1 MYLMRFDL
9 RAPGRAAG
17 ERAALYDAVLEMA
30 AWADEQGGCA
40 SIVLSEHHASEDGY
54 LPSPLTMAAA
64 VAAVTKNTVISVA
77 AALLPLYDPVRL
89 AEELITLDHISQGR
103 VMTVLGIGYRPVE
116 YELHGVDFSR
126 RGAIADEKLARLLE
140 LLREAG
146 ADPAERKEAS
156 ITPAP
161 FSSPMPMIAWG
172 GQSKVA
178 ARRAGR
184 HGLGFFAQTDAPGL
198 EETYETACRDN
209 GFEPG
214 LVVLPSPDTPLIVF
228 VNDDLDTGWDE
239 VGPAMLADAVPYY
252 QWNEAAGSAG
262 TTASL
267 SSATTVA
274 GLREAQGAHQVV
286 TSAGAAGL
294 VKEHGMLGLHP
305 LCGGL
310 DPAVAWPYLRRA
322 VAAVNNGG

>member
-1 MYLMRFDL
+1 MFLMRFDL
-9 RAPGRAAG
+9 RAPGRSAA
-17 ERAALYDAVLEMA
+17 ERAALHGAAIEMA

-40 SIVLSEHHASEDGY
+40 SLVLSEHHASEDGY

-64 VAAVTKNTVISVA
+64 FAAVTKNTMITVA

-116 YELHGVDFSR
+116 YELHGVDFKR
-126 RGAIADEKLARLLE
+126 RGAIADEKLSRLLE
-140 LLREAG
+140 LLRDAG

-184 HGLGFFAQTDAPGL
+184 HGLGFFAQTNAPGL
-198 EETYETACRDN
+198 DETYEAACRDN

-214 LVVLPSPDTPLIVF
+214 LCMLPSPDTPLIVF

-239 VGPAMLADAVPYY
+239 VGPAMLADAVPYFE
-252 QWNEAAGSAG
+252 WNEAAGSAG
-262 TTASL
+262 STASL
-267 SSATTVA
+267 SSATTVD
-274 GLREAQGAHQVV
+274 GLREAMGAHQVV
-286 TSAGAAGL
+286 TSAGAAEL
-294 VKEHGMLGLHP
+294 VQQHGMLGLHP

-322 VAAVNNGG
+322 AEAIKA